1 MRLYTPGLPT
11 DYARHVIDQG
21 FVGLPRAVYGA
32 EELDAATRDTPEGEI
47 APPKKLPEP
56 TDVVEY
62 CEFRDMPPGGL
73 ASSRTTEAEIEQ
85 TGETEF
91 KMTIDG
97 GPSLLDDPGGFVL
110 SIEVPDSV
118 ALANEIHDER
128 PWDRPFREFWLTPE
142 EANRYRDTLEI
153 IDTNDGEE
161 VQPDLRG
168 WHDVP
173 SQAPVPAVHQA
184 EDDTADLPPSTR
196 RSRRLRRR
204 SRKKGRRMEGNDEA
218 RPGTNDEAAAS
229 VNTVL
234 PQRFEDDP
242 EGALNDL
249 RAKVNELG
257 YQLAYAGRTF
267 KAPVTKRTYY
277 IIDPEKREP
286 IDALRNGA
294 VDLTLL
300 EVCLWSEQ
308 AFKK

>member
-21 FVGLPRAVYGA
+21 FVGLPRAVYDA

-47 APPKKLPEP
+47 TPPEKLPEP
-56 TDVVEY
+56 TDVGEY

-73 ASSRTTEAEIEQ
+73 ASSRTTEAA
-85 TGETEF
+85 
-91 KMTIDG
+91 
-97 GPSLLDDPGGFVL
+97 FVL

-118 ALANEIHDER
+118 ALANEIHDEP
-128 PWDRPFREFWLTPE
+128 PWGRPFREFWLTPE

-153 IDTNDGEE
+153 IDSNDGEE

-168 WHDVP
+168 WQDVP

-184 EDDTADLPPSTR
+184 EDDTVDFPPSTR
-196 RSRRLRRR
+196 RSRRVRRR
-204 SRKKGRRMEGNDEA
+204 SRKKRHRMEGNDEA
-218 RPGTNDEAAAS
+218 RPRTDGEAADS

-234 PQRFEDDP
+234 PQRFEDDA
-242 EGALNDL
+242 EGAFNDL
-249 RAKVNELG
+249 RAKINELG

-267 KAPVTKRTYY
+267 RAPVTERTYY

-286 IDALRNGA
+286 IDAFRNGA

-300 EVCLWSEQ
+300 EVCLWSQQ

>member
-21 FVGLPRAVYGA
+21 FVGLPRAVHDA

-47 APPKKLPEP
+47 TPPEKLPEP

-62 CEFRDMPPGGL
+62 CEFRDRPPGGL
-73 ASSRTTEAEIEQ
+73 ASSRTTEAA
-85 TGETEF
+85 
-91 KMTIDG
+91 
-97 GPSLLDDPGGFVL
+97 FVL

-118 ALANEIHDER
+118 ALASEIHDEP

-153 IDTNDGEE
+153 IDSNDGEE

-168 WHDVP
+168 WQDVP
-173 SQAPVPAVHQA
+173 PQAPVPAVHQA
-184 EDDTADLPPSTR
+184 EDDTVDLPPSSR

-204 SRKKGRRMEGNDEA
+204 SRKKGHRMEGNDEA
-218 RPGTNDEAAAS
+218 RPGTDDEAADS

-249 RAKVNELG
+249 RAEVNELG

-267 KAPVTKRTYY
+267 RAPVTERTYY

-300 EVCLWSEQ
+300 EVCWWSER
-308 AFKK
+308 AFKKWNDS